1 MSDHYRTLDVPPDAT
16 AAELR
21 AAYLK
26 LARANHPDRF
36 DGGDR
41 KVAEQR
47 MQAIN
52 EAWNVVG
59 APHKRREYDASR
71 SAHHRQSNG
80 SQQGPMRGNA
90 EFTPFDDDDDPADR
104 SDVDLDPTPLTG
116 SRRIPRWVSM
126 APIVLVV
133 WGLVVLG
140 FGMLVNAAAIIAF
153 ALIVVLLGGAGFLFL
168 PLIVMSRAERDP
180 NL

>member
-1 MSDHYRTLDVPPDAT
+1 
-16 AAELR
+16 
-21 AAYLK
+21 
-26 LARANHPDRF
+26 
-36 DGGDR
+36 
-41 KVAEQR
+41 
-47 MQAIN
+47 
-52 EAWNVVG
+52 
-59 APHKRREYDASR
+59 
-71 SAHHRQSNG
+71 
-80 SQQGPMRGNA
+80 
-90 EFTPFDDDDDPADR
+90 
-104 SDVDLDPTPLTG
+104 
-116 SRRIPRWVSM
+116 M